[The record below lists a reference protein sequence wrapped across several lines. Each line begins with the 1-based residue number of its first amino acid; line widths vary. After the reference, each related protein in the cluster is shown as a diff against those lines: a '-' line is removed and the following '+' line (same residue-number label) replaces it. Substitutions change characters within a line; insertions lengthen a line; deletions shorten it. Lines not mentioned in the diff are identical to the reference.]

1 MLTNLLDELIFN
13 NMLKEILKSKE
24 AKYLIGI
31 IVFALI
37 VAVYAFTQYK
47 PAEAH
52 FAPVLGKD
60 IELIDTIKIGD
71 KTLNRADYK
80 ANKTRLKDKVAK
92 QEKLTFTEIAEWKD
106 TVINQLKECRPSYKG
121 SGKIDIQILNGFLEQ
136 DC

>member
-1 MLTNLLDELIFN
+1 MFS

-37 VAVYAFTQYK
+37 VAVYSYIQYK

-60 IELIDTIKIGD
+60 IEMIDTIKIG
-71 KTLNRADYK
+71 KNTLTRENYK
-80 ANKTRLKDKVAK
+80 AKKKELKDKVAK

-121 SGKIDIQILNGFLEQ
+121 SAKINIKILNGFLEQ